1 MQYLS
6 KDYSIRDLAKEC
18 GVSIATASK
27 ASYIPV
33 EDIYRESGQHLMD
46 RICRN
51 AERAVKEYPGEILE
65 KESTLRE
72 TQGWL
77 AEPASVV

>member
-27 ASYIPV
+27 ALNGYYT
-33 EDIYRESGQHLMD
+33 DISPKTREM
-46 RICRN
+46 
-51 AERAVKEYPGEILE
+51 
-65 KESTLRE
+65 
-72 TQGWL
+72 
-77 AEPASVV
+77 